1 MSHDDD
7 WLTQLLSHW
16 MILAPEV
23 RAELHQYLQLPPG
36 DRKNQRRLEKKLKRL
51 TAHVVP
57 VRLDIIPRNAH
68 V

>member
-7 WLTQLLSHW
+7 WLTQLLRHW
-16 MILAPEV
+16 MTLAPEV

-57 VRLDIIPRNAH
+57 VRLDVPPHNAH

>member
-7 WLTQLLSHW
+7 WLKHLLKQW
-16 MILAPEV
+16 MTLAPEV

-36 DRKNQRRLEKKLKRL
+36 DRKNQRRLEKKLKRY
-51 TAHVVP
+51 TAHMVP
-57 VRLDIIPRNAH
+57 VRPDVTPRNAH